1 METFHE
7 KFSGYYEY
15 FDNLRKRIYSIAV
28 VFAIFFVIGFFEA
41 GNILKYIISIF
52 HLNSASIVTT
62 APFQFLDLATKI
74 GLYTGLIF
82 CLPLV
87 LYHTYDFLK
96 DGLKKSEKKLF
107 FILLP
112 ISFVLFAMGFSYSL
126 AILYFYLN
134 SVSSINVAFGI
145 QNMWDV
151 SSFLS
156 QIILASTF
164 LGLVFQFPIVLTFL
178 IRIGLVDVEYLR
190 EKRFYA
196 IAGIFIFVGFL
207 PPPDI
212 FSTFIQALP
221 LVLIYQITIWANS
234 SYGRHRSYEK
244 TFENKISTENNR
256 EKLDI
261 MSTTT

>member
-1 METFHE
+1 MESFHE
-7 KFSGYYEY
+7 KFSGYYDY
-15 FDNLRKRIYSIAV
+15 FDNIRKRIYSIAV
-28 VFAIFFVIGFFEA
+28 VFCIFFVLGFFEA
-41 GNILKYIISIF
+41 GNILKGIISVF
-52 HLNSASIVTT
+52 NLNSASIVTT
-62 APFQFLDLATKI
+62 APFQFLDLATKV
-74 GLYTGLIF
+74 GLYAGLIF
-82 CLPLV
+82 CIPLV

-96 DGLKKSEKKLF
+96 DGLNKKEKKLF

-112 ISFVLFAMGFSYSL
+112 VSFILFAIGFLYSFI
-126 AILYFYLN
+126 ILYFYLN
-134 SVSSINVAFGI
+134 SVSAINVAFGI
-145 QNMWDV
+145 QNMWDI

-178 IRIGLVDVEYLR
+178 IRIGLVDVQSLR

-221 LVLIYQITIWANS
+221 LVCIYQLTIWANA
-234 SYGRHRSYEK
+234 SYGKHRAHAHSSTK
-244 TFENKISTENNR
+244 RISTENNS

-261 MSTTT
+261 ISTTT